1 MLDSPQ
7 ELSGAAHPLE
17 VTIRYGNLE
26 KTITGP
32 PENVAKE
39 VLAFL
44 TSVIPQLQLAS
55 RLALSTDLSTL
66 TKAVEGIMAVTP
78 EGVVLMVSPDGLTD
92 RELILVHL
100 ARAGISHLLG
110 KSDKDTLQASELL
123 VLTKRTSGT
132 VAGRLSELCGE
143 NLAERKGKGEY
154 RATAL
159 GMHVF
164 QEQILPK
171 LKMKL
176 GV

>member
-7 ELSGAAHPLE
+7 ELSGTEHSLE

-26 KTITGP
+26 KTMTGS
-32 PENVAKE
+32 PEIVAKE
-39 VLAFL
+39 VFAFL
-44 TSVIPQLQLAS
+44 NSVIPQLQLAS
-55 RLALSTDLSTL
+55 RLALSTDLSAL

-92 RELILVHL
+92 RELILLHL
-100 ARAGISHLLG
+100 ARANLSHLVG

-123 VLTKRTSGT
+123 LLTKRTSGT
-132 VAGRLSELCGE
+132 VAGRLSELCRE

-154 RATAL
+154 RATTL
-159 GMHVF
+159 GVHVF

>member
-7 ELSGAAHPLE
+7 EVSGAQPTID
-17 VTIRYGNLE
+17 VTIRYGNVE
-26 KTITGP
+26 KTITGS
-32 PENVAKE
+32 PEIVAKE
-39 VLAFL
+39 TLAFL
-44 TSVIPQLQLAS
+44 TSLIPQLQLAS
-55 RLALSTDLSTL
+55 RLALSIDLNTL
-66 TKAVEGIMAVTP
+66 AKAVERIMAVTP
-78 EGVVLMVSPDGLTD
+78 EGVVLIVSPDALTD
-92 RELILVHL
+92 RELILLHL
-100 ARAGISHLLG
+100 AKAGLSHLLG

-123 VLTKRTSGT
+123 LLTKRSSGT

-154 RATAL
+154 RATTL